1 MVIIPDTEGQPSC
14 RIPHS
19 WDLLLHLGFDFW
31 SLRTIVETIEL
42 RPLLFWARESGNH
55 TLPFPPSQ
63 SPVSGAAEGP
73 GQVSC
78 ASSEHVMSSVGK
90 TSPSSILA
98 LPGFASLGVTLGRQ
112 NPRRGKSWLEIKYS
126 RRLVSVHIFPEP
138 TQEPGPSLSVK
149 FSGPW
154 GPMKLWMLGPW
165 RSCLDNVFSQ
175 VWEKR
180 EGTCVGTGF
189 WDAELL
195 LGVLVSFMFPYS
207 LSLYNFLGPIS
218 PSRARA

>member
-1 MVIIPDTEGQPSC
+1 MVIVPDTEGQLSC

-55 TLPFPPSQ
+55 THPFPPSQ

-78 ASSEHVMSSVGK
+78 ASSEHVMSSIGK

-98 LPGFASLGVTLGRQ
+98 LPGFASSSGVTLGRQ
-112 NPRRGKSWLEIKYS
+112 NPRREKSWLEIKYS
-126 RRLVSVHIFPEP
+126 RRLVSRSH
-138 TQEPGPSLSVK
+138 LSRAN
-149 FSGPW
+149 PRAR
-154 GPMKLWMLGPW
+154 PIPL
-165 RSCLDNVFSQ
+165 SQ
-175 VWEKR
+175 VQWP
-180 EGTCVGTGF
+180 VGTNETV
-189 WDAELL
+189 DAGALEKL
-195 LGVLVSFMFPYS
+195 P
-207 LSLYNFLGPIS
+207 
-218 PSRARA
+218 